1 MAVNE
6 IIINIAANFTQQ
18 VQLYSKMLDLSVQQ
32 LHILE
37 EGGGR
42 GNADEIHLLLSERQK
57 LMEVINQLSIG
68 NKQLQIKISQELG
81 MDEFVLARLEHVID
95 QTQYQDLKRL
105 VAQLGET
112 LRTISEQ
119 DEKSQ
124 QWMRQGLKSSART
137 SIKAGNEQVSNAYKQ
152 AMQQKPT

>member
-37 EGGGR
+37 EGR
-42 GNADEIHLLLSERQK
+42 GWGNVDEIHLLLAERQK

-81 MDEFVLARLEHVID
+81 MDEFVLARLEHAID